1 MPSGP
6 PKLLEDLAKVLI
18 PPVRRE
24 EVLGDLYERYK
35 SPQQYLGDLLSTLPP
50 VILSRIMRTTPIQ
63 LLLMDAV
70 LVYSSYLAAAYL
82 ARMRVFD
89 VGGLVEL
96 AIPSGL
102 TLLVLLI
109 SSAFPAPLK
118 RSASDWIR
126 SLITT
131 LAVIGLCAA
140 AGLLTEANFY
150 GFVLSSML
158 VSTAKLMFEP
168 DTRQPQGA
176 GGSALLAGRESRPLS
191 RTVRVRMAL
200 LLMVVA
206 CLVWWEVLSRRG
218 VNP

>member
-63 LLLMDAV
+63 LLLMDSV

>member
-1 MPSGP
+1 MAPGP
-6 PKLLEDLAKVLI
+6 PKLLEDLAKILI
-18 PPVRRE
+18 PPARRE

-35 SPQQYLGDLLSTLPP
+35 SPQQYLGDLLSTLPLI
-50 VILSRIMRTTPIQ
+50 ILSRIMRTAPIQ

-89 VGGLVEL
+89 VGGLVGL

-102 TLLVLLI
+102 TLVTLLI
-109 SSAFPAPLK
+109 GSAFPAPLK

-131 LAVIGLCAA
+131 LALIGLCAA
-140 AGLLTEANFY
+140 VGLLTEVNFY

-168 DTRQPQGA
+168 DTRQPQGT
-176 GGSALLAGRESRPLS
+176 GGSALLAGRESRPVS
-191 RTVRVRMAL
+191 RTVRFTMTLVFLAL
-200 LLMVVA
+200 V
-206 CLVWWEVLSRRG
+206 CLIWWEIVSRKG
-218 VNP
+218 INP